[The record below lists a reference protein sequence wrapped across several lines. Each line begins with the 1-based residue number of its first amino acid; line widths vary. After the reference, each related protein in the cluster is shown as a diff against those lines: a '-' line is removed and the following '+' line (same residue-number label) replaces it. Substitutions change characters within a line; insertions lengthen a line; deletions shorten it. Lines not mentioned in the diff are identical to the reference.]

1 MKLKFF
7 MYVVITLAVVMS
19 GTIVANAQT
28 GIKGGLSFANIDGDI
43 PDEFDTE
50 TRTGLAFGLFH
61 HMQMT
66 ETFGFRPE
74 LMYVQKGYSMDAE
87 FFGMSVESEFKV
99 DYIDIV
105 LPAIM
110 TINPQ
115 ESLSPQVFAGPYAG
129 FNISA
134 EAESTVMDQTETEDI
149 SDDVAS
155 LDFGLTFGAGAM
167 IEFGTGNLTLDVR
180 YNLGLANIVDDD
192 GLEDDFNDE
201 FPNGM
206 EDNGDEEIFNRGFM
220 LTVGYQF

>member
-1 MKLKFF
+1 MKLKFIMF
-7 MYVVITLAVVMS
+7 VTVAFGLVMS

-28 GIKGGLSFANIDGDI
+28 GIKAGLNFANVGGDV

-50 TRTGLAFGLFH
+50 TRTGLVLGLFH
-61 HMQMT
+61 HLEMT

-74 LMYVQKGYSMDAE
+74 VMYVQKGYSIDEE
-87 FFGMSVESEFKV
+87 FFGMAVESEFQV
-99 DYIDIV
+99 DYIDIF

-149 SDDVAS
+149 SDEVAS

-167 IEFGTGNLTLDVR
+167 IDLGPGNLTADVR
-180 YNLGLANIVDDD
+180 YNLGLANVVDDD
-192 GLEDDFNDE
+192 GIEDDFNDE

-206 EDNGDEEIFNRGFM
+206 GDNGDEEIFNRGFM